1 MIVFVLLM
9 LAVFGLQ
16 ADQVSGSLVFFTH
29 ERVVFSVAFSPD
41 GSLLAAASLDGSVS
55 LWRTQGILRN
65 KIRLHDKMVLAVA
78 FSPDGKRLASS
89 SADGTIAVFDHAGK
103 LDKRL
108 AGHVTNV
115 ISLAWS
121 PNGRHIASGADDRRI
136 CIHEPEG
143 KLVTVLTGQMQAP
156 TTIEFTPDG
165 SKMLV
170 SERGQ
175 HFVVYDTKTWRM
187 SKLVKAHQDVV
198 WDLSVSRDGKLVAT
212 GSKDKTVRIWDFDGK
227 KLGEIAGF
235 TDEIWTLSWSPD
247 GKKLACGLRNGEVV
261 TVDALTYK
269 ILRTEKAHTTGVPGI
284 AWSPTGA
291 LIATGS
297 RDGTIRVWQGL

>member
-1 MIVFVLLM
+1 MKNLWCSVFALV
-9 LAVFGLQ
+9 AVAGIGLH
-16 ADQVSGSLVFFTH
+16 ADQAASSLVFFTH
-29 ERVVFSVAFSPD
+29 EKVVFSVAFSPD
-41 GSLLAAASLDGSVS
+41 GALLAAGSLDGSVS

-78 FSPDGKRLASS
+78 FSPDGKSLASA

-103 LDKRL
+103 LTKRL
-108 AGHVTNV
+108 AGHTTNI

-121 PNGRHIASGADDRRI
+121 PNGKRIASGGDDKRI
-136 CIHEPEG
+136 LIHEPAG

-198 WDLSVSRDGKLVAT
+198 WDLSTSRDGKKVAT
-212 GSKDKTVRIWDFDGK
+212 GSKDKTVRVWDFEGK

-235 TDEIWTLSWSPD
+235 SDEIWTLSWSPD
-247 GKKLACGLRNGEVV
+247 GKKLACGLRNGEVGR
-261 TVDALTYK
+261 LM
-269 ILRTEKAHTTGVPGI
+269 P
-284 AWSPTGA
+284 
-291 LIATGS
+291 
-297 RDGTIRVWQGL
+297 